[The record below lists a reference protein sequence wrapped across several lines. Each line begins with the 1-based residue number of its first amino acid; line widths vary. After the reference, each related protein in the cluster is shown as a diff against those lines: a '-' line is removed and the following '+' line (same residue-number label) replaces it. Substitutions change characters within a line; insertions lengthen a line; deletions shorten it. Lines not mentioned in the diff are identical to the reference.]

1 VPRNSELA
9 ELLAVEAESAAHPAK
24 RALRRASRRAFLWEV
39 EAAQLLQKGRSLTE
53 LSGVGPYIEKKILTW
68 LDNPPSIPE
77 TPPIRRGF
85 LALTDARREIDEKP
99 GWLQSIRG
107 DLQMHTTWSDGSGSI
122 AEMADVASERHY
134 EYVAITDHSKGLKIA
149 GGIDEIQLQ
158 RQAVEIEAIN
168 ATRSEGSRK
177 TAVLRSIELNLNPLG
192 QGDMDHASL
201 QKLDLVLGCFH
212 SSLRKKD
219 DQTDRYLA
227 ALHNPNIHILG
238 HPRGRIYN
246 FRTGLHADWAKIFA
260 TAAELDKALEIDGYP
275 DRQDLD
281 VDLLR
286 IARVAGMRIS
296 LGTDSHG
303 PGQLRFMEFAAAAAL
318 MAGIRNDRILNF
330 MSKDELLAWA
340 DNVRSRT
347 HPASRQIRNQ
357 NKRKKRQTG

>member
-1 VPRNSELA
+1 VLRNSELA
-9 ELLAVEAESAAHPAK
+9 ELLAVEAESAAHPAQ

-68 LDNPPSIPE
+68 LDHPPSIPE

-99 GWLQSIRG
+99 GWLESIRG

-177 TAVLRSIELNLNPLG
+177 TAVVAIDRIEPESVGAGRYGPRQPAKARSGSRMLSFVTPKKGRSDRPISRS
-192 QGDMDHASL
+192 AS
-201 QKLDLVLGCFH
+201 QSEH
-212 SSLRKKD
+212 S
-219 DQTDRYLA
+219 
-227 ALHNPNIHILG
+227 
-238 HPRGRIYN
+238 HPR
-246 FRTGLHADWAKIFA
+246 
-260 TAAELDKALEIDGYP
+260 P
-275 DRQDLD
+275 P
-281 VDLLR
+281 
-286 IARVAGMRIS
+286 S
-296 LGTDSHG
+296 
-303 PGQLRFMEFAAAAAL
+303 GQNL
-318 MAGIRNDRILNF
+318 
-330 MSKDELLAWA
+330 
-340 DNVRSRT
+340 
-347 HPASRQIRNQ
+347 
-357 NKRKKRQTG
+357 